1 MSEHLGERIIAAVA
15 QFPFEPSSEEGGP
28 VNLFSTLRPLLFLDD
43 GAPAERSDFPNCG
56 LVWWLV
62 RSPLRP
68 LVQPGRLFTG
78 VLEEARKF
86 DKNDPLTMYYQVAVA
101 SAEPARPDDL
111 LEILTVRDDA
121 VGSVRELLNTDG
133 IVRLDHPPTPVVLVR
148 WRDHLYGPLRSNA
161 SSLEEPNHQYAIGF
175 ANQAADHTVL
185 QVPAPALDVLAPE
198 KARRFT
204 LELSSDMQSPERTR
218 HRFQCAYEVILSDR
232 FKTLGLQGTR
242 VSLASDADM
251 LRSLSRRVFVRKKK
265 QQLNQLLS
273 ELEGTIASSVESVA
287 EEERAALRSTRAAL
301 ERDETLATELTE
313 AILSSGKIQE
323 RIDSGIQARAEKYV
337 EERAASL
344 QAEVGNKISR
354 AREELHEL
362 ESQRTALEQRLNV
375 GKQRVDRDIEEY
387 RVSLLADLDRRRDEL
402 VAQERKLEEQ
412 RQVIRQHLEAVTT
425 RFTEA
430 RDGVLNQ
437 FLELVPLLT
446 QAGIVGNPGGSAPGG
461 GAAQPLAADIRP
473 RVTFQFPAHIDV
485 ETAEEGGAEVSE
497 AAFFERFAAHVET
510 CGFAYRRLDLVSFHI
525 SVKCSDLTILGGVSG
540 TGKSTLPRL
549 YAEALGGTGAGARDR
564 YLAVGVSPSWLDMR
578 DLLGHVNTL
587 DRVFHPAETGLYQ
600 QMIVAAEEWRRRTA
614 SSGLYITCLDEMNLS
629 HVEHYFSG
637 FLQAFERPDSL
648 RTVPVFAAQNV
659 DADDPFSRW
668 PTIDIPRSARF
679 VGTVNFDET
688 TKQLSLRVLDR
699 ANLIQLRPGRLPD
712 LNLEGAVDRRAGT
725 VAGTPIT
732 LGVYQSWVG
741 RGMLDAGLGAIIDQL
756 REPLYALG
764 CPLGPRRY
772 RAITQF
778 VASANGLCEPSVA
791 LDLQI
796 SQRVLPQIRGL
807 FRREARAALDDVAQ
821 ILERQTVEFPE
832 SERYLEQ
839 LRRDDQSGSLLM
851 TE

>member
-28 VNLFSTLRPLLFLDD
+28 VNLFSTLRPVLFMDD
-43 GAPAERSDFPNCG
+43 GAPADRNDFPNCG

-62 RSPLRP
+62 RSPLRAM
-68 LVQPGRLFTG
+68 VQPGRLFTG
-78 VLEEARKF
+78 ILEEARKF
-86 DKNDPLTMYYQVAVA
+86 DKNDPLSMYYQVAVA
-101 SAEPARPDDL
+101 SAEPARADDL

-121 VGSVRELLNTDG
+121 IGSIRELLNTEG
-133 IVRLDHPPTPVVLVR
+133 IVRLDHPPTSVVLVR
-148 WRDHLYGPLRSNA
+148 WRGHLYGPLRANA
-161 SSLEEPNHQYAIGF
+161 FPLEEPSHQFAIGF

-185 QVPAPALDVLAPE
+185 QIPSPALDVVAPE
-198 KARRFT
+198 NGRRFT
-204 LELSSDMQSPERTR
+204 IDLSSDMQSPERTR
-218 HRFQCAYEVILSDR
+218 NRFQCAYEVILSDR
-232 FKTLGLQGTR
+232 FKALGLQGAR

-251 LRSLSRRVFVRKKK
+251 LRSLARRVLVRKKK

-273 ELEGTIASSVESVA
+273 ELEGTMASSVESVA
-287 EEERAALRSTRAAL
+287 EEERAALRSTQASL
-301 ERDETLATELTE
+301 DRDEALATELTD

-323 RIDSGIQARAEKYV
+323 RIDKGIQARAEKYV

-354 AREELHEL
+354 AREELHQL
-362 ESQRTALEQRLNV
+362 ESQRTALEQRLTA
-375 GKQRVDRDIEEY
+375 GRQRVDRDIEEY
-387 RVSLLADLDRRRDEL
+387 RASLLAELDRRGDEL
-402 VAQERKLEEQ
+402 VVQERKLEEQ

-446 QAGIVGNPGGSAPGG
+446 QAGIVGIPGGSDPGRGSAAPP
-461 GAAQPLAADIRP
+461 AAVRP
-473 RVTFQFPAHIDV
+473 RVPFQFPARIDV
-485 ETAEEGGAEVSE
+485 EVAEDGGGIVNEE
-497 AAFFERFAAHVET
+497 AFFERFAAHVEAG
-510 CGFAYRRLDLVSFHI
+510 GFAYRRLDLISFHI

-549 YAEALGGTGAGARDR
+549 YAEALGGAGAGARDR
-564 YLAVGVSPSWLDMR
+564 YLAIGVSPSWLDMR

-600 QMIVAAEEWRRRTA
+600 QMIVAAEEWRRRAA

-637 FLQAFERPDSL
+637 FLQAFERPDDL

-725 VAGTPIT
+725 AAGTPIT
-732 LGVYQSWVG
+732 LGEYQSWVG
-741 RGMLDAGLGAIIDQL
+741 RGTLDAGLGAIIDQL

-778 VASANGLCEPSVA
+778 VASANGLCDPSVA

-807 FRREARAALDDVAQ
+807 FRREARAALDDVAR
-821 ILERQTVEFPE
+821 ILERQAVEFPE
-832 SERYLEQ
+832 SERYLDQ